1 MEDIYPRYNE
11 WILDYNREKI
21 DRLFK

>member
-1 MEDIYPRYNE
+1 MYPRYNE